1 MNGESLNILQDNLD
15 KLKEQFPNLFTEG
28 KLDWEK
34 LKATFSDDIN
44 FANERYVLN
53 WAGKS
58 DAFKALQVPTTA
70 TLKPMPDESV
80 NFDTTENIFIEGENL
95 EVLKVLQKSYYNK
108 IKCIIIDPPYNTGSD
123 SFIYPDSFKENKAD
137 YEKRIGD
144 KDEEGYLMKEGMFRK
159 NSKDSGHFH
168 SNWLSMMYPRLF
180 LAKNLLKDDGVI
192 FVHIDDNEVHN
203 LRLMMNEIF
212 GEENFV
218 DCVIWKKRYGGGAK
232 EKHLVSL
239 HEYAL
244 VYAKTIDNLNPIYI
258 PNNKESI
265 ERYYTK
271 KDDQFEIRGGYR
283 THPLEATKSMGE
295 RKNLVFPIPAPDGT
309 EVFPKRQWLWSKDRA
324 LEALKKDELEFL
336 KDKEGKWSVHTKQYL
351 KDESGIEREIK
362 AFSIIDNVFSQHGT
376 NEIIE
381 LFGDAQIFSFPK
393 PTGLIKQLLN
403 IGIEEENEI
412 ILDFFCGSAS
422 VAHAA
427 LQLNLDDK
435 NRRFIMV
442 QLPEPVEEG
451 SPAFNAGFRTIA
463 DISKERIRR
472 VIKKIEIEKAE
483 SQPNMFENQ
492 EQDLGFKAF
501 CLTQS
506 NFKIWRGSEVNVDNL
521 VQQLE
526 AFTDPV
532 YANSLEQNM
541 LYELMLKAGYLLTD
555 VVREYNILNEGDD
568 EAEHIDTRIYLI
580 ADGEL
585 IIALDKINQFVVQLI
600 IDESP
605 KKVIMLDNLFTGNDQ
620 LKTNTVLQMKD
631 AEIDFKTI

>member
-1 MNGESLNILQDNLD
+1 M
-15 KLKEQFPNLFTEG
+15 
-28 KLDWEK
+28 
-34 LKATFSDDIN
+34 
-44 FANERYVLN
+44 
-53 WAGKS
+53 
-58 DAFKALQVPTTA
+58 
-70 TLKPMPDESV
+70 
-80 NFDTTENIFIEGENL
+80 
-95 EVLKVLQKSYYNK
+95 
-108 IKCIIIDPPYNTGSD
+108 
-123 SFIYPDSFKENKAD
+123 
-137 YEKRIGD
+137 
-144 KDEEGYLMKEGMFRK
+144 
-159 NSKDSGHFH
+159 
-168 SNWLSMMYPRLF
+168 
-180 LAKNLLKDDGVI
+180 
-192 FVHIDDNEVHN
+192 
-203 LRLMMNEIF
+203 
-212 GEENFV
+212 
-218 DCVIWKKRYGGGAK
+218 
-232 EKHLVSL
+232 
-239 HEYAL
+239 
-244 VYAKTIDNLNPIYI
+244 
-258 PNNKESI
+258 
-265 ERYYTK
+265 
-271 KDDQFEIRGGYR
+271 
-283 THPLEATKSMGE
+283 EATKSMGE

-585 IIALDKINQFVVQLI
+585 IIALNKINQFVVQLI

>member
-1 MNGESLNILQDNLD
+1 M
-15 KLKEQFPNLFTEG
+15 
-28 KLDWEK
+28 
-34 LKATFSDDIN
+34 
-44 FANERYVLN
+44 
-53 WAGKS
+53 
-58 DAFKALQVPTTA
+58 
-70 TLKPMPDESV
+70 
-80 NFDTTENIFIEGENL
+80 
-95 EVLKVLQKSYYNK
+95 
-108 IKCIIIDPPYNTGSD
+108 
-123 SFIYPDSFKENKAD
+123 
-137 YEKRIGD
+137 
-144 KDEEGYLMKEGMFRK
+144 
-159 NSKDSGHFH
+159 
-168 SNWLSMMYPRLF
+168 
-180 LAKNLLKDDGVI
+180 
-192 FVHIDDNEVHN
+192 
-203 LRLMMNEIF
+203 
-212 GEENFV
+212 
-218 DCVIWKKRYGGGAK
+218 
-232 EKHLVSL
+232 
-239 HEYAL
+239 
-244 VYAKTIDNLNPIYI
+244 
-258 PNNKESI
+258 
-265 ERYYTK
+265 
-271 KDDQFEIRGGYR
+271 
-283 THPLEATKSMGE
+283 
-295 RKNLVFPIPAPDGT
+295 
-309 EVFPKRQWLWSKDRA
+309 
-324 LEALKKDELEFL
+324 